1 MPRAGVGE
9 AGEHPREA
17 RLARP
22 VRAGEQHHPPG
33 RDVEV
38 DPGEHG
44 STPRRAG
51 VVDDVDA
58 PQAQRPAGGRARR
71 TPRHPARP
79 RRRGGARERE
89 HGVGLAGVVVGDVQD
104 PDALGAREAAQQVGD
119 LGAALGVEHRR
130 ALVADDDGG
139 GAREQGRDGET
150 LQLAARERRGLA
162 VAGALEADPGQQLV
176 DRHGVTGREAPAQVV
191 GDAHAQHLAVG
202 ALEHHPGAADDAEP
216 GLAGTLGG
224 ALGGRTPRDDAPERR
239 LAGPVR
245 PGDHDEPAGVEVQV
259 HRRPRRQRDPAQAQR
274 QRRHRRARA
283 GGGQAAGEVGR
294 QQALHR
300 AQRPREDP
308 GRDRH
313 ADQGADDRDR
323 GQRHP
328 PVVGDRPHRAVPGR
342 DDLGQPAA
350 QQAGQAAPRGAQLV
364 EHQLPVGGERGE
376 QRGADQRGGH
386 GEDDDAG
393 ERGAHRRPPA
403 ARADADEP
411 AQRRRG
417 RRRARRADAGDEER
431 DDHGDERPD
440 RPRPPRSSRRQHGQR
455 EGRDDHADRADREQ
469 AGEHADDGDEI
480 TEGGRLREL
489 DRVEGPAGRGPAEA
503 PHLTQYAGHRPR
515 RAVRAARAGARG
527 RARPGDRGN
536 GRRTRRGP
544 RRPGPAP
551 VRPRR

>member
-1 MPRAGVGE
+1 M
-9 AGEHPREA
+9 
-17 RLARP
+17 
-22 VRAGEQHHPPG
+22 
-33 RDVEV
+33 
-38 DPGEHG
+38 
-44 STPRRAG
+44 
-51 VVDDVDA
+51 
-58 PQAQRPAGGRARR
+58 
-71 TPRHPARP
+71 
-79 RRRGGARERE
+79 
-89 HGVGLAGVVVGDVQD
+89 GDVQD
-104 PDALGAREAAQQVGD
+104 PDALGARQAAEQVGD

-130 ALVADDDGG
+130 ALVADDDRR
-139 GAREQGRDGET
+139 GAREQGRHGET
-150 LQLAARERRGLA
+150 LQLAARERRRLA

-191 GDAHAQHLAVG
+191 ATRTPSTWLSGRWNTIPVPPTTPSPAS
-202 ALEHHPGAADDAEP
+202 PGRSTVP
-216 GLAGTLGG
+216 V
-224 ALGGRTPRDDAPERR
+224 GGRTPRDHAPERR

-245 PGDHDEPAGVEVQV
+245 PGDHDEPAGIEVQV
-259 HRRPRRQRDPAQAQR
+259 HRRPRRQRDTAQAQR
-274 QRRHRRARA
+274 QRRHRRVRA
-283 GGGQAAGEVGR
+283 GGGQPAGEVGR
-294 QQALHR
+294 QQALYR

-313 ADQGADDRDR
+313 PEQGADDRDR

-386 GEDDDAG
+386 REDDDAG

-403 ARADADEP
+403 ACTDADEP

-440 RPRPPRSSRRQHGQR
+440 RPRPPRSPRRQHGQR

-469 AGEHADDGDEI
+469 AGEHADHGDEI

-527 RARPGDRGN
+527 RARPADRGN
-536 GRRTRRGP
+536 GRRTRRAP

-551 VRPRR
+551 VRRRR